1 MAKAKRKN
9 ITRVANRLTNKARRM
24 EMLAGILDDVSNDA
38 DYERRVTRAE
48 KFYGAADRLRAK
60 DEGKKAAVRIA
71 KARALKIKKE
81 PLTRNAVKLNTA
93 ASRMRKIGQQK
104 VYIAALNSKYSTE
117 SKTGDRS
124 RNSTTAKSK
133 LRKLDP
139 QNPAV
144 QQEAILKRR
153 AVEFET
159 ASHMVARKSGG
170 VATAMKRNAEA
181 GISHIARGR
190 ALKSAARSAGVMGM
204 VMLFNK
210 FINGSDPK
218 KRS

>member
-1 MAKAKRKN
+1 MAKSKKKN
-9 ITRVANRLTNKARRM
+9 TTRIVNRLRNKARNM
-24 EMLAGILDDVSNDA
+24 EYSASPLENDA
-38 DYERRVTRAE
+38 FHRQVTRAE
-48 KFYGAADRLRAK
+48 KVYGQADRVGAK
-60 DEGKKAAVRIA
+60 VEGHKAAVRLA

-93 ASRMRKIGQQK
+93 ASRMRKIGQHK

-117 SKTGDRS
+117 SKTAERS

-144 QQEAILKRR
+144 LQEAILKRK

-181 GISHIARGR
+181 GISHIARGK
-190 ALKSAARSAGVMGM
+190 ALKAAARGSGVMGM

-218 KRS
+218 KRG